1 MVKVLTVIAALMAL
15 NTSAVY
21 SQADSTQYIFG
32 LPVTKDDTARR
43 SLEQDVEPKNNLE
56 IVSIGKLPN
65 RVRKVLDKE
74 AQYKGWQDSLI
85 YFNTNTRLFVV
96 PVKNGNTIKIYGL
109 NENGRPV
116 TFSEVTR
123 SGAP

>member
-15 NTSAVY
+15 NTAAVY

-43 SLEQDVEPKNNLE
+43 SLEQDFQPKNLE
-56 IVSIGKLPN
+56 IVSISKLPN

-74 AQYKGWQDSLI
+74 AQYKGWQDSLV
-85 YFNTNTRLFVV
+85 YFNTNTKLFVI
-96 PVKNGNTIKIYGL
+96 PVKNGSTIKIYGL